1 MTVYVRETLAA
12 VSMLILTAC
21 CNAGMLIV
29 TACCNPSMLLDLQA
43 LAAVAADDA
52 GRLAVHE
59 AGGVPLLI
67 KLMDDG
73 SPNMVRL
80 PVVILYFGMH
90 AGPPT
95 VHKRHG

>member
-80 PVVILYFGMH
+80 LW
-90 AGPPT
+90 
-95 VHKRHG
+95 

>member
-1 MTVYVRETLAA
+1 MD
-12 VSMLILTAC
+12 IPAC
-21 CNAGMLIV
+21 CL
-29 TACCNPSMLLDLQA
+29 SLQA

-73 SPNMVRL
+73 APDRVCL
-80 PVVILYFGMH
+80 PQTIN
-90 AGPPT
+90 
-95 VHKRHG
+95 R

>member
-1 MTVYVRETLAA
+1 M
-12 VSMLILTAC
+12 
-21 CNAGMLIV
+21 
-29 TACCNPSMLLDLQA
+29 
-43 LAAVAADDA
+43 AADDA

-80 PVVILYFGMH
+80 LTVINRLQCL
-90 AGPPT
+90 
-95 VHKRHG
+95 VRRHLAVRHRHCRQIDTAMVLVRCS